1 MLGKAAQQ
9 FATVHRTSPNQDAA
23 PPSPPGGPDVI
34 TIFVSRMENL
44 VGFAFGGNCW
54 RDCRDLALKYKK
66 KKKKKKRKWVGGQ
79 DATQATSAIYF
90 NGVFFFPLRA
100 GKTHHSLQQQNLTII
115 HHETLLSHDKPALPK
130 ARWCAPGRGVQVH
143 KTLLHVNCVSSESCW
158 CGDEAELWVRAN
170 LSRALVPS
178 SGNTSGL

>member
-66 KKKKKKRKWVGGQ
+66 KKKKKKG
-79 DATQATSAIYF
+79 
-90 NGVFFFPLRA
+90 NGLEAKMQHKPPVLFTLMVVFFSLRA
-100 GKTHHSLQQQNLTII
+100 GKTHHSLQQQSLTII